1 MDTLLD
7 KTTYKDIGS
16 TKRHISI
23 PQREVEHIDKMS
35 SKLINYYGYTYSQ
48 LHRSLVR
55 DEYKR
60 RMELLWQLKW
70 I

>member
-1 MDTLLD
+1 MDTVLD
-7 KTTYKDIGS
+7 KPIY

-23 PQREVEHIDKMS
+23 PQREVELIDKMS
-35 SKLINYYGYTYSQ
+35 SKLMNYYGYTYSQ